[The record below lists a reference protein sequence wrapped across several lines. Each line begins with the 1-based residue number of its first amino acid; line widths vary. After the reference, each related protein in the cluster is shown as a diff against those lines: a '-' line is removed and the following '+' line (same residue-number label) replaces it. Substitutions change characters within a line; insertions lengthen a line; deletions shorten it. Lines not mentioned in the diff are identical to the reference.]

1 MDADSIDV
9 LPIIVVVFAVLG
21 LTGNAIF
28 LSAVIRDKKLRTKH
42 GDHFGYIYYF
52 LTQNIPLHLFYARF
66 QVFYSQSP
74 L

>member
-9 LPIIVVVFAVLG
+9 LPIIVVVFAVIG

-52 LTQNIPLHLFYARF
+52 LT
-66 QVFYSQSP
+66 
-74 L
+74 